1 MQENNNIPLEN
12 KFDTLKNIIDNLD
25 IPILLIDKNHKIIL
39 QNKSAFDLFGSKIGG
54 HCWYELWNAN
64 FLPKVQREF
73 FEEGKVLPTMQ
84 CYFCLSNI
92 ELNSKKYLL
101 KELYFK
107 DEYWQLNWISLDK
120 NNMYLIYLIN
130 LTRSKEKE
138 KGLKEEK
145 NFLREV
151 IDLVP
156 DMVWLKD
163 SQKRYL
169 LANKAICNKLLHAKN
184 TNEPVG
190 KTDLYF
196 AQRIRAQKP
205 DDPNFHTFG
214 ELCMDSDSVVLAT
227 KKRGRFEEYG
237 NVAGKYLH
245 LDVIKVP
252 RKNEKGEITAIL
264 GAARDVT
271 EQKIAEKQLKE
282 TQESLKHSLAYHKI
296 LFEKNAAGML
306 IIDKN
311 FTIIDAN
318 PTICKML
325 LYTKEELINKN
336 INLIHKDDKSIEKCR
351 KLIKKLFRK
360 PNEEITIE
368 QNFKRKDG
376 STIWIEATSSL
387 IELPNNERAIIW
399 SAIDTTNLYL
409 LKEKLYFQALHD
421 NLTKLPNRRYLS
433 LELVKA
439 IERVKRHDHMLAV
452 CMIDLDDFKPIN
464 DTYGH
469 NIGDIVLK
477 TIAQRLTNR
486 LRRVDFVA
494 RLGGDEFVILLES
507 IKNPKHLERIFTK
520 IDEAISSPIKIAENI
535 TAQVGASMGV
545 YIYQKGD
552 FTTPD
557 DILRFI
563 DIAMYESKK
572 QKGNREHFWKIYSNK
587 NF

>member
-1 MQENNNIPLEN
+1 MAENNDISLEN
-12 KFDTLKNIIDNLD
+12 KFDAFKELIDNLH

-39 QNKSAFDLFGSKIGG
+39 QNKSAFALFGSKIGG
-54 HCWYELWNAN
+54 YCWHELWNAN
-64 FLPKVQREF
+64 FLPKEQRKS
-73 FEEGKVLPTMQ
+73 FEKGQILPTMQ

-92 ELNSKKYLL
+92 KHNFKKYLL

-107 DEYWQLNWISLDK
+107 NEYWQLNWVSLDK
-120 NNMYLIYLIN
+120 DSMYLIYLIN
-130 LTRSKEKE
+130 ITQSKERE
-138 KGLKEEK
+138 NELKEEK
-145 NFLREV
+145 NFLREI

-156 DMVWLKD
+156 DMIWLKD
-163 SQKRYL
+163 TQKRYL

-184 TNEPVG
+184 TNEPIG

-196 AQRIRAQKP
+196 AQRIREQKS

-214 ELCMDSDSVVLAT
+214 ELCMDSDSIVLAT

-237 NVAGKYLH
+237 NVAGKYLY

-252 RKNEKGEITAIL
+252 KKNDKGEVTAIL

-271 EQKIAEKQLKE
+271 EQKIAERELKE
-282 TQESLKHSLAYHKI
+282 VQEKLKHSLAYHKI
-296 LFEKNAAGML
+296 LFEKNAAGIL

-311 FTIIDAN
+311 FTILDAN

-325 LYTKEELINKN
+325 LYEREELVNKN
-336 INLIHKDDKSIEKCR
+336 INLIHKDEKSIQKC
-351 KLIKKLFRK
+351 KKFIKKLFRK

-368 QNFKRKDG
+368 QSFKRKDN
-376 STIWIEATSSL
+376 STVWLEATSSL
-387 IELPNNERAIIW
+387 IELPNKEKAILW
-399 SAIDTTNLYL
+399 SAIDTTSLYL

-433 LELVKA
+433 LELTKA
-439 IERVKRHDHMLAV
+439 IERAKRHDYILAV

-464 DTYGH
+464 DNYGH
-469 NIGDIVLK
+469 EIGDIVLK
-477 TIAQRLTNR
+477 TIGQRLTAK
-486 LRRVDFVA
+486 LRKVDFVA

-507 IKNPKHLERIFTK
+507 IKNPKHLERIFAK
-520 IDEAISSPIKIAENI
+520 IDEAISSPIKITENI
-535 TAQVGASMGV
+535 TAQVGVSMGV
-545 YIYQKGD
+545 YLYQKND
-552 FTTPD
+552 SATPD
-557 DILRFI
+557 NILRFI

-572 QKGNREHFWKIYSNK
+572 QKGDREHFWKIYENK

>member
-1 MQENNNIPLEN
+1 M
-12 KFDTLKNIIDNLD
+12 
-25 IPILLIDKNHKIIL
+25 
-39 QNKSAFDLFGSKIGG
+39 
-54 HCWYELWNAN
+54 
-64 FLPKVQREF
+64 
-73 FEEGKVLPTMQ
+73 
-84 CYFCLSNI
+84 
-92 ELNSKKYLL
+92 
-101 KELYFK
+101 
-107 DEYWQLNWISLDK
+107 
-120 NNMYLIYLIN
+120 
-130 LTRSKEKE
+130 
-138 KGLKEEK
+138 
-145 NFLREV
+145 
-151 IDLVP
+151 
-156 DMVWLKD
+156 
-163 SQKRYL
+163 
-169 LANKAICNKLLHAKN
+169 
-184 TNEPVG
+184 
-190 KTDLYF
+190 
-196 AQRIRAQKP
+196 
-205 DDPNFHTFG
+205 
-214 ELCMDSDSVVLAT
+214 
-227 KKRGRFEEYG
+227 
-237 NVAGKYLH
+237 
-245 LDVIKVP
+245 
-252 RKNEKGEITAIL
+252 
-264 GAARDVT
+264 
-271 EQKIAEKQLKE
+271 
-282 TQESLKHSLAYHKI
+282 
-296 LFEKNAAGML
+296 
-306 IIDKN
+306 
-311 FTIIDAN
+311 
-318 PTICKML
+318 
-325 LYTKEELINKN
+325 
-336 INLIHKDDKSIEKCR
+336 
-351 KLIKKLFRK
+351 KKLFRK

-368 QNFKRKDG
+368 QNFKKKDG

-545 YIYQKGD
+545 YLYQKGD

-572 QKGNREHFWKIYSNK
+572 QKGNREHFWKTYSNK

>member
-64 FLPKVQREF
+64 FLPKVQRELL
-73 FEEGKVLPTMQ
+73 EEGKVLPAMQ

-130 LTRSKEKE
+130 LTHSKEKE

-145 NFLREV
+145 DFLREV

-282 TQESLKHSLAYHKI
+282 AQESLKHSLAYHKI

-336 INLIHKDDKSIEKCR
+336 INFIHKDDKSIEKCR
-351 KLIKKLFRK
+351 KLIKKL
-360 PNEEITIE
+360 
-368 QNFKRKDG
+368 
-376 STIWIEATSSL
+376 
-387 IELPNNERAIIW
+387 
-399 SAIDTTNLYL
+399 Y
-409 LKEKLYFQALHD
+409 
-421 NLTKLPNRRYLS
+421 RRYLS

-545 YIYQKGD
+545 YLYQKGD

-572 QKGNREHFWKIYSNK
+572 QKGNREHFWKTYSNK